1 MPVQRDI
8 AEGDD
13 MGLGKTIMALAG
25 FAVRA
30 YIEARLGRQAKPA
43 LVVAPNAAV
52 AAQWRLE
59 ALGMLEEREI
69 WSHSGE
75 KFGQALHK
83 RFSRPA
89 GEDEDEATRPRL
101 AIVTRS
107 QLQTE
112 MSHAFR
118 SQREAGGY
126 KPSPLAPH
134 LLQKTVLALQQ
145 KYDHANI
152 KGGIQEGQRQGSGN
166 RTGEDRMYVR
176 EDHKDGDD
184 STPSGGVLAIW
195 REAQKRFTRAQH
207 IYSIVLIDEV
217 HELKNPHTL
226 ATMLAVAAGLHAPR
240 VISSSGTGYNNH
252 LQDMA
257 TLHLLIDPSWIYADL
272 HFWKDMMESPDK
284 QLSLRRIEEKQ
295 AVDKEAWERDV
306 LTRRTK
312 DSCGIKLPPKKHVV
326 YELAYKPLELGMS
339 VTLSLTLAAPAR
351 RGHSREIGLLG
362 DEHTLRFEVFDAQ
375 GAKVHTQTTS
385 VATIAKHAFQLMES
399 ELMNIAVEAA
409 RQSAAA
415 SASAATVAAADE
427 AKEAKQRVL
436 EKAAK
441 TFVLLAADDDRGVT
455 VLAAFSCDA
464 CARGGTFGQ
473 RAETKQMEK
482 TLFQILMAKVTNMQM
497 ALSHPAKFCAICK
510 PEARDVSTDKTDAD
524 LDPSK
529 DKDTDDEAEDDA
541 KDGSRREERRF
552 DTDEKAYTRQEFI
565 DDAWPEHWLRF
576 DGEVKDK
583 SKALDRARE
592 PEVKALLSTIR
603 SGGVGLNLQEFN
615 HVVFESRDL
624 NPQKHKQAEDRV
636 HRHGQEKDVT
646 VVYLDAKDTFDE
658 AVRELMR
665 RKLDNAQAILDGKL
679 LPKASLPSY
688 KDVVGKM
695 GERPLADGGPSG
707 RSKMKKRDGPGGDVR
722 PTTSNPNTAALA
734 SDYHRWQA
742 VKNSLPPHRRVSR
755 RLKDKGVAKDRF
767 TQARIESVL
776 AATGGDVDEAVALP
790 QLVAEAAGKGG
801 GSEVFIISS
810 SDED

>member
-1 MPVQRDI
+1 
-8 AEGDD
+8 
-13 MGLGKTIMALAG
+13 
-25 FAVRA
+25 
-30 YIEARLGRQAKPA
+30 
-43 LVVAPNAAV
+43 
-52 AAQWRLE
+52 
-59 ALGMLEEREI
+59 
-69 WSHSGE
+69 
-75 KFGQALHK
+75 
-83 RFSRPA
+83 
-89 GEDEDEATRPRL
+89 
-101 AIVTRS
+101 
-107 QLQTE
+107 
-112 MSHAFR
+112 
-118 SQREAGGY
+118 
-126 KPSPLAPH
+126 
-134 LLQKTVLALQQ
+134 
-145 KYDHANI
+145 
-152 KGGIQEGQRQGSGN
+152 
-166 RTGEDRMYVR
+166 
-176 EDHKDGDD
+176 
-184 STPSGGVLAIW
+184 
-195 REAQKRFTRAQH
+195 
-207 IYSIVLIDEV
+207 
-217 HELKNPHTL
+217 
-226 ATMLAVAAGLHAPR
+226 
-240 VISSSGTGYNNH
+240 
-252 LQDMA
+252 
-257 TLHLLIDPSWIYADL
+257 
-272 HFWKDMMESPDK
+272 
-284 QLSLRRIEEKQ
+284 
-295 AVDKEAWERDV
+295 
-306 LTRRTK
+306 
-312 DSCGIKLPPKKHVV
+312 
-326 YELAYKPLELGMS
+326 
-339 VTLSLTLAAPAR
+339 
-351 RGHSREIGLLG
+351 
-362 DEHTLRFEVFDAQ
+362 
-375 GAKVHTQTTS
+375 
-385 VATIAKHAFQLMES
+385 
-399 ELMNIAVEAA
+399 
-409 RQSAAA
+409 
-415 SASAATVAAADE
+415 
-427 AKEAKQRVL
+427 
-436 EKAAK
+436 
-441 TFVLLAADDDRGVT
+441 
-455 VLAAFSCDA
+455 
-464 CARGGTFGQ
+464 
-473 RAETKQMEK
+473 
-482 TLFQILMAKVTNMQM
+482 M

-552 DTDEKAYTRQEFI
+552 DTDEKAYTRQEII
-565 DDAWPEHWLRF
+565 DDARARRSTAYNLLEREQYRCERF

-801 GSEVFIISS
+801 GSEVFILSS